1 MSTNQDLLIEMQ
13 RIAKLYL
20 ETSGFKEQAELD
32 REELK
37 RAVEALKER
46 NNYAKMMEQ
55 EIVKLQKN

>member
-1 MSTNQDLLIEMQ
+1 M
-13 RIAKLYL
+13 
-20 ETSGFKEQAELD
+20 D

-55 EIVKLQKN
+55 EITKLQKN